1 MSSLSAPLPRLRSI
15 RAAAIRGGVSGILLS
30 LLLTACAMQ
39 QTATFDSDAWKAQRG
54 APPLENRRPAMVSGL
69 EPLIQVDMPRAD
81 VLALLGEPDSTR
93 RDDKDAALSIDI
105 YELGVSGVGVDE
117 EFYEI
122 RYRDDRVASRRWS
135 RR

>member
-1 MSSLSAPLPRLRSI
+1 MSSLSASPPRLRSMS
-15 RAAAIRGGVSGILLS
+15 AAPLCGRVFGLLFP

-39 QTATFDSDAWKAQRG
+39 QTDTFDSEAWKAQRG

-69 EPLIQVDMPRAD
+69 ETLIRLDMPRAD
-81 VLALLGEPDSTR
+81 VLALLGEPDATR
-93 RDDKDAALSIDI
+93 RDDGDAALSIDT

-122 RYRDDRVASRRWS
+122 RYRDGRVASRRWS